1 MNSYIVMQGET
12 YREEK
17 RLGILRAPMKDKSGA
32 TPHSWSRV
40 KSLQKGDRTFHYVRG
55 ALVAVGTIQED
66 AREQN
71 TGAQEAEWVAPCEY
85 LELDEPLEIASCIK
99 VVAEYL
105 PVKYSAFQPDGNGNS
120 GYLYPCNESLALAFL
135 ELLSSSKWRNIE
147 QLEFVYDAVREEKY
161 NSLTAWMMDS
171 EYLLR
176 QKFRVL
182 TGRFKT
188 LQLEQRGNKCA
199 ICSLSNPAL
208 LRAVYS
214 KPWKDSTDAERI
226 DPANGTL
233 LCANHAG
240 LYESGQI
247 AFTGAGTLRMSTS
260 LQREA
265 GKYGLKK
272 NMRIAASDLNT
283 PFFRW
288 HRNNCFINE

>member
-32 TPHSWSRV
+32 TPHSWERV

-71 TGAQEAEWVAPCEY
+71 AGTPSAEWVAPCEY
-85 LELDEPLEIASCIK
+85 LELDVPLEIVSCIK
-99 VVAEYL
+99 RVAEHL
-105 PVKYSAFQPDGNGNS
+105 PIKYSAFQPDGNGNS
-120 GYLYPCNESLALAFL
+120 GYVYPCNEALALVFL

-176 QKFRVL
+176 RKFREL
-182 TGRFKT
+182 KSQFNAS
-188 LQLEQRGNKCA
+188 QRERWGNKCA
-199 ICSLSNPAL
+199 ICGIDNPAIL
-208 LRAVYS
+208 KAAYS
-214 KPWKDSTDAERI
+214 KPWKDSEDAERI
-226 DPANGTL
+226 APANGVL
-233 LCANHAG
+233 LCANHAA

-247 AFTGAGTLRMSTS
+247 SFTGVGTLRMSAALS
-260 LQREA
+260 PQA
-265 GKYGLKK
+265 IKYGLKK
-272 NMRIAASDLNT
+272 NMRIQADSSNID
-283 PFFRW
+283 FFRW
-288 HRNNCFINE
+288 HRNNFFIGE